1 MTWHSTSRHVGKYI
15 ESGIK
20 SLRFIFEMKTIYYL
34 CVLKRNPSITG
45 AKHCPRARKG
55 IQQALRLAKL
65 ETKPKRV
72 NTLTFI

>member
-1 MTWHSTSRHVGKYI
+1 MPF
-15 ESGIK
+15 
-20 SLRFIFEMKTIYYL
+20 FIFEMKTIYYL

-65 ETKPKRV
+65 GTKAKRV
-72 NTLTFI
+72 NTLTFIWPESTTTNLMSS